1 MSSGRRLTAPWLLP
15 LAGIGLALLL
25 LPLIALLIR
34 LDWASVPVVLTSPEA
49 REALGLS
56 LATAACATVICLVLG
71 VPLALVL
78 ARAGQR
84 TAAILRVLISLPLV
98 MPPLVGGIALLALLG
113 RTGVLGGA
121 LAVAGIRIPFTTTA
135 VVIAQTFVALPFLV
149 ITLEA
154 ALRTSGTRF
163 EQVAA
168 GLGASRSHV
177 LWRIT
182 LPLVV
187 PGLISGTVLCFARA
201 LGEFGATALFA
212 GNAAGVTRT
221 IPLAIYSA
229 FNGAGVNENLA
240 IALALLLIAVALAV
254 LLGLRS
260 WRPEVE
266 R

>member
-1 MSSGRRLTAPWLLP
+1 MSRAPGWLLP
-15 LAGIGLALLL
+15 FAALGLALLV
-25 LPLIALLIR
+25 LPLLALLVR
-34 LDWASVPVVLTSPEA
+34 LDWSSVPAVLASTEA
-49 REALGLS
+49 QQALGLS
-56 LATAACATVICLVLG
+56 LATAACATLICLVFG

-84 TAAILRVLISLPLV
+84 TAAVLRVLISLPLV

-113 RTGVLGGA
+113 RTGVFGSA
-121 LAVAGIRIPFTTTA
+121 LALAGIRIPFTTAA
-135 VVIAQTFVALPFLV
+135 VVIAQAFVALPFLV
-149 ITLEA
+149 ITLEGS
-154 ALRTSGTRF
+154 LRTSGTRF

-168 GLGASRSHV
+168 SLGASRSHV

-182 LPLVV
+182 LPLVM
-187 PGLISGTVLCFARA
+187 PGLVSGTVLCFARA

-212 GNAAGVTRT
+212 GNAPGVTRT

-240 IALALLLIAVALAV
+240 ITLALLLIAVALAV